1 MNEIKRLAS
10 EIQATVPHAVV
21 RPDCPNDE
29 RSQACWLNVELAG
42 RSVAVEWRPGKGF
55 GVSRVAASEDD
66 PLAGL
71 FSRPSQVV
79 RTCGEAYEAVL
90 GLLGVPDRDDAHRG
104 HKLIRRTA
112 SGL

>member
-10 EIQATVPHAVV
+10 DIQATLPHAVV
-21 RPDCPNDE
+21 RPDCPTDE

-55 GVSRVAASEDD
+55 GVTPVAASEDD

-71 FSRPSQVV
+71 FSRPNRVV

-90 GLLGVPDRDDAHRG
+90 GLLGVGHRDDAHPGPR
-104 HKLIRRTA
+104 LIRRTA